1 MSGARINMALVPS
14 RRHHQLLVAGHVV
27 LLLCIVLLPAAALA
41 KTALLV
47 LLASSA
53 YCTYRTELQRRNIT
67 HLTLDHNCWSMV
79 YCEQRQD
86 VEALVP
92 IVVTAQLT
100 VIKLR
105 CRHKT
110 YVLPLWPDS
119 ADAQELRRLRVWL
132 LAAGWKQA
140 AN

>member
-1 MSGARINMALVPS
+1 M
-14 RRHHQLLVAGHVV
+14 

-41 KTALLV
+41 KSALLLV
-47 LLASSA
+47 LAGNA
-53 YCTYRTELQRRNIT
+53 YCTYRNESERRNIT
-67 HLTLDHNCWSMV
+67 HLALEHNLWSVV
-79 YCEQRQD
+79 YREQKLD

-92 IVVTAQLT
+92 IVVTARLT
-100 VIKLR
+100 IIKFR
-105 CRHKT
+105 CRDKT